1 MIFMHH
7 LPIKCGLLETEV
19 DGFIG
24 KKLLGS
30 VISKQ
35 HHVEKIICGYI
46 HVPIN
51 TSWNDT
57 VISTAPSMG
66 MQLVL
71 DLTLKRESEFVL
83 ETPAYHLNYWT
94 PEKNLFTRAVV
105 VKPVDGPYLFE
116 EQDVIRSQQP
126 YTLFYP

>member
-1 MIFMHH
+1 MPF
-7 LPIKCGLLETEV
+7 
-19 DGFIG
+19 
-24 KKLLGS
+24 
-30 VISKQ
+30 
-35 HHVEKIICGYI
+35 
-46 HVPIN
+46 N

-83 ETPAYHLNYWT
+83 EAPAYHLHYWT
-94 PEKNLFTRAVV
+94 PEKILSLMQLLQNQLT
-105 VKPVDGPYLFE
+105 DLILFE
-116 EQDVIRSQQP
+116 EQDVILSQQP

>member
-7 LPIKCGLLETEV
+7 SPIKCGVLETDV

-30 VISKQ
+30 VISK
-35 HHVEKIICGYI
+35 HHHDEKIICGHI

-57 VISTAPSMG
+57 VFSTALCMG
-66 MQLVL
+66 IQLAL

-83 ETPAYHLNYWT
+83 EAPAYHLHYWT
-94 PEKNLFTRAVV
+94 PDKNLITHAVV

>member
-1 MIFMHH
+1 M
-7 LPIKCGLLETEV
+7 
-19 DGFIG
+19 
-24 KKLLGS
+24 
-30 VISKQ
+30 
-35 HHVEKIICGYI
+35 
-46 HVPIN
+46 PIN

-83 ETPAYHLNYWT
+83 EAPAYHLHYWT
-94 PEKNLFTRAVV
+94 TDKNLITHTVV

>member
-7 LPIKCGLLETEV
+7 PPIKCGVLETDV

-30 VISKQ
+30 VISKH
-35 HHVEKIICGYI
+35 HHVEKIICGHI

-83 ETPAYHLNYWT
+83 EAPAYHYIIGLLIKILSLMQLLQNQLT
-94 PEKNLFTRAVV
+94 DLI
-105 VKPVDGPYLFE
+105 YLKS
-116 EQDVIRSQQP
+116 R
-126 YTLFYP
+126 T